1 MKMPLHR
8 YELNSF
14 PVALQVT
21 GLLLVAVLTLF
32 VRRRYFSPLSD
43 IPGPFVA
50 SFTRLWHMN
59 RILKGD
65 QNLELIRL
73 HDKLGHFVRVAPNE
87 VSVSHP
93 DALRK
98 VLLTP
103 LRKGDWYKVVHFPD
117 RRFRNAMGET
127 DPAAKN
133 ELSRH
138 LAAGYL
144 LSNVLQAEPAVD
156 DAVELLLGWLDRHAD
171 ERRPVDLDRFFTYTT
186 FDVIGE
192 VIYSKNFGFLREGR
206 DVGGAIANSLAHN
219 VQVAVGGY
227 MQWLLVLLLNPFV
240 TWLNVLPFGHI
251 FDTAKGAI
259 EERKKNPD
267 ARFDAV
273 AHWFRYLE
281 QNPDRMA
288 PREIQS
294 AAMNG
299 VAAGSDTVACG
310 LQAFVYY
317 MIRRP
322 DLWER
327 VRNEIDE
334 AGLSDPGM
342 KKVIPYAE
350 TQKLPLLQACIKE
363 ALRVFGPAPMGLP
376 RVAGKAGVTIG
387 DRTFPEGTTLS
398 VSVWVIHHSKEIWG
412 PDASEFR
419 PERWLEG
426 KKSSALE
433 KFYMPVS
440 PYNPQS
446 HSVLCRLH
454 TKREQH
460 SSDLV
465 TCHARGRISR
475 GSSSQRYLPR
485 LCVTTRFARSIRV
498 KNGNGRPT
506 SLSHRTHGHVISKRE
521 SRPCHNTRACLVS
534 CCWEVTSENVLY
546 LC

>member
-1 MKMPLHR
+1 MPDDMKTALHR
-8 YELNSF
+8 YGLNSF
-14 PVALQVT
+14 PMALQAA
-21 GLLLVAVLTLF
+21 GLLLICIFTLL
-32 VRRRYFSPLSD
+32 VRRIYFSPLSD

-50 SFTRLWHMN
+50 SFTRLWHMH

-73 HDKLGHFVRVAPNE
+73 HDRHGHFVRVAPNE

-93 DALRK
+93 DALRRI
-98 VLLTP
+98 LLTP
-103 LRKGDWYKVVHFPD
+103 LRKGDWYKIVHYPD
-117 RRFRNAMGET
+117 RRFKNAMGET

-156 DAVELLLGWLDRHAD
+156 GAVELLLGWLDRHAD
-171 ERRPVDLDRFFTYTT
+171 ERKPVDLDHFFTYTT
-186 FDVIGE
+186 SDVIGE
-192 VIYSKNFGFLREGR
+192 IIYSKDFGFLREGK
-206 DVGGAIANSLAHN
+206 DIGGAIANSLDHN
-219 VQVAVGGY
+219 RQVAVAGY

-240 TWLNVLPFGHI
+240 TWLNILPFDHI
-251 FDTAKGAI
+251 LKTTKDAI

-273 AHWFRYLE
+273 AHWIRYLE

-288 PREIQS
+288 PSEIQS

-299 VAAGSDTVACG
+299 VAAGGDTVSCG
-310 LQAFVYY
+310 LQAFVYH

-342 KKVIPYAE
+342 TRVVPYAE
-350 TQKLPLLQACIKE
+350 AQRLPLLQACIKE
-363 ALRVFGPAPMGLP
+363 ALRVFSPAPMGLP

-387 DRTFPEGTTLS
+387 DHTFPEGTTLS
-398 VSVWVIHHSKEIWG
+398 VNAWVIHQSKEIWG
-412 PDASEFR
+412 PDAREFR

-433 KFYMPVS
+433 KFYMPFGLGYMSCPGQHIAKIELSKISATIVRD
-440 PYNPQS
+440 YEIRQVNPGQEWQWKAYFS
-446 HSVLCRLH
+446 LAPHSWPCYVE
-454 TKREQH
+454 KRKQA
-460 SSDLV
+460 L
-465 TCHARGRISR
+465 R
-475 GSSSQRYLPR
+475 
-485 LCVTTRFARSIRV
+485 
-498 KNGNGRPT
+498 
-506 SLSHRTHGHVISKRE
+506 
-521 SRPCHNTRACLVS
+521 
-534 CCWEVTSENVLY
+534 
-546 LC
+546 